1 MLWDLSSQQT
11 IIHIL
16 VLNLRY
22 FIIALYR
29 VTHNIDDCTE
39 FIDSISYIHGSL
51 KLLNLFISFVKSL
64 YTIKRI
70 CLGEKFQ
77 DQLPERFILVV

>member
-64 YTIKRI
+64 YTGGGNVVFV
-70 CLGEKFQ
+70 CLYENSVG
-77 DQLPERFILVV
+77 L